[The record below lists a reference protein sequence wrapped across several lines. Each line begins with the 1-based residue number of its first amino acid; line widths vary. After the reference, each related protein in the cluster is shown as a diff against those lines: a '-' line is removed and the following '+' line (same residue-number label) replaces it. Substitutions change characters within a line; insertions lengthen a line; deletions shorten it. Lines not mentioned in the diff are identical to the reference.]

1 MSSADNSGLEERRQ
15 WAFDQLASL
24 FKNSKV
30 PKDDELI
37 STILDFLL
45 IHAFFMIRKTD
56 KKSTLAALRTAP
68 KPALSE
74 ATAAICRARFFAC
87 LVDVTTAQP
96 STKEGRATRQG
107 CDTANKLWLRR
118 AIDSVVIL
126 ESDAKHVELMLDADE
141 EIKTLRKDAVSTLT
155 RLDKLKKKD
164 ENVARGVEILLAF
177 SLLQTYDESEDALEL
192 LEDVNGSAKRMF
204 NLTSGKST
212 AEEDEHPPI
221 DALLDV
227 LIALLEKGSAGLKE
241 LGKLVVGMVGSAFT
255 VSSIE
260 HLVAV
265 SLSSI

>member
-1 MSSADNSGLEERRQ
+1 M
-15 WAFDQLASL
+15 
-24 FKNSKV
+24 

-37 STILDFLL
+37 SIILDFLL
-45 IHAFFMIRKTD
+45 VHAFFIIRKTD
-56 KKSTLAALRTAP
+56 KKSNLAALRTAP

-74 ATAAICRARFFAC
+74 ATAAVCRTRFFTC
-87 LVDVTTAQP
+87 LVDVTIAQP
-96 STKEGRATRQG
+96 SSKEGRTSRQG
-107 CDTANKLWLRR
+107 CDSTNRLWLRR
-118 AIDSVVIL
+118 AIDSLVAL
-126 ESDAKHVELMLDADE
+126 EADSKHVELMLDADE
-141 EIKTLRKDAVSTLT
+141 EIKTLRKDAVATLA
-155 RLDKLKKKD
+155 RLDKLKNKE
-164 ENVARGVEILLAF
+164 ENVVRGVEILLAF

-204 NLTSGKST
+204 NLTSSKAAT
-212 AEEDEHPPI
+212 EEEEHPPI

-265 SLSSI
+265 SYLHMRTKDD